1 MFGWFTKKNSK
12 TREFPSSY
20 YDQSG
25 TLNANGHLMALLG
38 AKLKAWIA
46 QFPGEEKQRVAACER
61 LIAAGS
67 LEELN
72 VALEEGAF
80 VDCYT
85 GYHKYPTPLT
95 NAACSGELDQIKLLL
110 DYGADINDMSGIDF
124 GFGSPV
130 DTAYSHKQFGAVALL
145 LKSGANF
152 EDAEF
157 FHLKSDNELH
167 DLLDLY
173 LHSGP
178 ADEDRPCLEFLI
190 EFLLDNGACLV
201 ARPNDSYDDFYSLKA
216 TVEELGTL
224 PPPRFEEFLHRGHA
238 AASQ

>member
-1 MFGWFTKKNSK
+1 MFGWFAMKSAKV
-12 TREFPSSY
+12 REFPSSY
-20 YDQSG
+20 YDQG
-25 TLNANGHLMALLG
+25 GMIDANSHLMTLLIP
-38 AKLKAWIA
+38 KFEAWID

-67 LEELN
+67 LEELK

-85 GYHKYPTPLT
+85 GYHKFPTPLT
-95 NAACSGELDQIKLLL
+95 SAACSGELDQIKLFLN
-110 DYGADINDMSGIDF
+110 YGADINDRSGDAF

-130 DTAYSHKQFGAVALL
+130 DTAYSQKQFGAVALL

-167 DLLDLY
+167 ELLDRY

-178 ADEDRPCLEFLI
+178 AHEDRPCLEFLI
-190 EFLLDNGACLV
+190 EFLLDNGACLA
-201 ARPNDSYDDFYSLKA
+201 ARPDESYDDYNSLKA
-216 TVEELGTL
+216 AVEELGAL
-224 PPPRFEEFLHRGHA
+224 PPPRFGDFLRRGHVA
-238 AASQ
+238 TPQ

>member
-1 MFGWFTKKNSK
+1 MFGWFAKKSAK

-25 TLNANGHLMALLG
+25 TIDANGHLMTLLIP
-38 AKLKAWIA
+38 KFKSWIA

-67 LEELN
+67 LEELK

-85 GYHKYPTPLT
+85 GYHKFPTPLT

-110 DYGADINDMSGIDF
+110 NYGADINDMSGTDF

-130 DTAYSHKQFGAVALL
+130 NTAYFHKQFGAVALL

-157 FHLKSDNELH
+157 FHLKSNNELH
-167 DLLDLY
+167 NLLDLY
-173 LHSGP
+173 LISGP
-178 ADEDRPCLEFLI
+178 KDEDRLSLEFLI
-190 EFLLDNGACLV
+190 EFFLDNGACLV
-201 ARPNDSYDDFYSLKA
+201 ARPEDSYDDYNSLKA
-216 TVEELGTL
+216 AVEGLRRV
-224 PPPRFEEFLHRGHA
+224 PPPRFEDFLHRGHVA
-238 AASQ
+238 TRQ